1 MYGHSGITLRVPSA
15 ATSSSA
21 VRASTPATPLPSY
34 SGSTSVCVNTISSS
48 VRWYAANP
56 ASSPSIRA
64 SHRSSSSLRV
74 TTTSP
79 FASLTR
85 PPPSASLTRPPPCA
99 TLSPAEPEPLRQGR
113 AVAAHRIEE
122 DDQLPLPVPEVA
134 LHDGVDPLE
143 VTQHDLTTGAV
154 VHHPR
159 QAGQQRADHPVV
171 LLEPL
176 DHHAQLGVL
185 AAQPGEQRG
194 ILVAVVRPQRRADGP
209 AAQDQVVAQG
219 CRAHRGVEP
228 VTRVVEHGA
237 DPVVQPAQ
245 LRAQRHDPARG
256 PRLGPSSGPRLG
268 PSSGPR
274 RGGTPNTMLPDRHP
288 PTVGARRP
296 PGNP

>member
-21 VRASTPATPLPSY
+21 VRASTPATPRPSY

-64 SHRSSSSLRV
+64 SHRSSPSLRV

-79 FASLTR
+79 SVSLTR
-85 PPPSASLTRPPPCA
+85 PPPSV
-99 TLSPAEPEPLRQGR
+99 TLSPAEPEPFRQGR

-122 DDQLPLPVPEVA
+122 DDQLALLAPEVA

-143 VTQHDLTTGAV
+143 VAQHDLTSGAV
-154 VHHPR
+154 VHQPR
-159 QAGQQRADHPVV
+159 KAGQQRADHPVV

-185 AAQPGEQRG
+185 AAQPGEQRS
-194 ILVAVVRPQRRADGP
+194 ILVAVVRPQCRADGP
-209 AAQDQVVAQG
+209 ATQDQVIAQG
-219 CRAHRGVEP
+219 CRAHRGV
-228 VTRVVEHGA
+228 
-237 DPVVQPAQ
+237 
-245 LRAQRHDPARG
+245 
-256 PRLGPSSGPRLG
+256 
-268 PSSGPR
+268 
-274 RGGTPNTMLPDRHP
+274 
-288 PTVGARRP
+288 
-296 PGNP
+296 